1 MAKFKVGD
9 KVEFILDDFPFINQG
24 SIGELVY
31 INVYDDFINYQVVFH
46 GKEWTVMGEEL
57 ELVEEKTAE
66 DIFDITKTEAYKK
79 AYDSFSGDVCLN
91 RADPPKNAPKKYS
104 GNKPMMS
111 LVRPEF
117 IKGIADVLTFG
128 FKKYQEKVGEPSNYL
143 KGDGMYY
150 TDLYDSLQ
158 RHLTSW
164 ISGDSIDEESGK
176 NHLLHAAANIMFLYT
191 YEVTKKGKDNR
202 ETLYGKHNKS

>member
-1 MAKFKVGD
+1 MSKFRAGD
-9 KVEFILDDFPFINQG
+9 LVRFLKNDYDEDHFE
-24 SIGELVY
+24 IGEILTVADRKGFVSDSFYSTKDGATY
-31 INVYDDFINYQVVFH
+31 INDHQV
-46 GKEWTVMGEEL
+46 
-57 ELVEEKTAE
+57 ELVGEPEK
-66 DIFDITKTEAYKK
+66 
-79 AYDSFSGDVCLN
+79 SNV
-91 RADPPKNAPKKYS
+91 PKKYND
-104 GNKPMMS
+104 NKPMMS
-111 LVRPEF
+111 LIRPEF
-117 IKGIADVLTFG
+117 TKGLADVLTFG
-128 FKKYQEKVGEPSNYL
+128 FKKYQEKVGESSNYL